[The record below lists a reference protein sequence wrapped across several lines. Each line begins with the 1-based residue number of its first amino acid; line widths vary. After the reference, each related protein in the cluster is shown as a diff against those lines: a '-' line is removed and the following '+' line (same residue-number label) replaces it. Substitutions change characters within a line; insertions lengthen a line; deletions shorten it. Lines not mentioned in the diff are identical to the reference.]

1 MTRLSVLNSILKE
14 LLIFQVNDIALL
26 VLDSPIRNVT
36 LISLPKAKSTTT
48 TVKPSTTKATTKKPS
63 TTVKTTLKPHQTS
76 TIKTPMCSCTCEPG
90 SRPVVATQLDT
101 KRSYSDYKN
110 MPAVIAGWGT
120 TAAGKLLFLY

>member
-1 MTRLSVLNSILKE
+1 M
-14 LLIFQVNDIALL
+14 
-26 VLDSPIRNVT
+26 LDSPIRNVT